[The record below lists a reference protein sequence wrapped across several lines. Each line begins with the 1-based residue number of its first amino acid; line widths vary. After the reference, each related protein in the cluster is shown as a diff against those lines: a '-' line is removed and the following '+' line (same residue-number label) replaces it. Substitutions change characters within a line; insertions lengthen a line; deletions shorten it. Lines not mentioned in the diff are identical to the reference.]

1 MSSSVVTK
9 PASAVPAGAPQPQ
22 LQPAEL
28 LMQVGC
34 GYIASRALNI
44 AVELNIADLLSAGP
58 KPVAELAKT
67 TRTNEDA
74 LYRAL
79 RALASVGIFTE
90 VSPRKFALTPAAE
103 LLQRGIPGSF
113 HPMVRWMCDAFHFTT
128 YADMMH
134 AVKTGETICDR
145 VLGMPIFEYFAK
157 DRQEGEVFN
166 HAMTSFSSA
175 VIPAV
180 LEVYDFSS
188 IGTLM
193 DVAGGH
199 GFVLTSIL
207 EKYPQMKGL
216 LFEMEHVC
224 EGARDRIASLD
235 CKGRCQVVTGDFFKS
250 IPAGADAIIMKHIIH
265 DWNDEQALT
274 ILKNCHQALSGKP
287 KAKVIL
293 LDAVLPHGNEPH
305 FGKIL
310 DLEMLMLPGGRERTE
325 EEFRTLFAKAG
336 FQLTRIVP
344 NKSPLSVVEAERI

>member
-1 MSSSVVTK
+1 MSSSVITK
-9 PASAVPAGAPQPQ
+9 PAPAAPAGAPQPQ
-22 LQPAEL
+22 PADL
-28 LMQVGC
+28 LMQVAT
-34 GYIASRALNI
+34 GYMASRALNL
-44 AVELNIADLLSAGP
+44 ATELKIADLLSGGP
-58 KPVAELAKT
+58 KPVAELAKSSGA
-67 TRTNEDA
+67 NEDA
-74 LYRAL
+74 LYRIL

-90 VSPRKFALTPAAE
+90 VAPRKFGLTPAAE
-103 LLQRGIPGSF
+103 LLQSGIPGSF
-113 HPMVRWMCDAFHFTT
+113 HPMVRFMCDAFHFTM
-128 YADMMH
+128 YAEMMH
-134 AVKTGETICDR
+134 ALKTGETVCDR

-157 DRQEGEVFN
+157 DSQEGAVF
-166 HAMTSFSSA
+166 HDAMTSFSSA

-199 GFVLTSIL
+199 GFVLTSVL
-207 EKYPQMKGL
+207 EKYPQMKGV

-224 EGARDRIASLD
+224 EGAQARIAKLE
-235 CKGRCQVVTGDFFKS
+235 CQGRCQVVTGDFFKS
-250 IPAGADAIIMKHIIH
+250 IPGGADAIIMKHIIH

-274 ILKNCHQALSGKP
+274 ILKNCHQALAGRS

-293 LDAVLPHGNEPH
+293 LEAVLPHGNEPH
-305 FGKIL
+305 FGKII
-310 DLEMLMLPGGRERTE
+310 DLEMLMMPGGRERTE

>member
-9 PASAVPAGAPQPQ
+9 PAPGTPTPGAQPQPGD
-22 LQPAEL
+22 L
-28 LMQVGC
+28 LMQIAC
-34 GYIASRALNI
+34 GYMASRALNI
-44 AVELNIADLLSAGP
+44 VTELKVADLLSAGP
-58 KPVAELAKT
+58 KPVFELAKAT
-67 TRTNEDA
+67 GTNEDA
-74 LYRAL
+74 LYRVL

-90 VSPRKFALTPAAE
+90 VAPRKFGLTPAAE
-103 LLQRGIPGSF
+103 LLQSGVPGSF
-113 HPMVRWMCDAFHFTT
+113 HPMVRFMCDAFHFTM

-134 AVKTGETICDR
+134 AVKTGETVCQR
-145 VLGMPIFEYFAK
+145 VLGMPVFEYFAK
-157 DRQEGEVFN
+157 DRREGEVFN
-166 HAMTSFSSA
+166 DAMTSFSSA

-199 GFVLTSIL
+199 GFVLTSVL
-207 EKYPQMKGL
+207 EKYPQMKGI

-224 EGARDRIASLD
+224 EGARARIASLD
-235 CKGRCQVVTGDFFKS
+235 CKGRCHVVTGDFFKS

-265 DWNDEQALT
+265 DWNDEQAIT
-274 ILKNCHQALSGKP
+274 ILKNCHRALAGKP

-293 LDAVLPHGNEPH
+293 LDSVLAPGNGPD
-305 FGKIL
+305 FGKII
-310 DLEMLMLPGGRERTE
+310 DLEMLMMPGGRERTE

>member
-9 PASAVPAGAPQPQ
+9 PAPAVPAAAPQPQ
-22 LQPAEL
+22 PADL
-28 LMQVGC
+28 LMQVAT
-34 GYIASRALNI
+34 GYMASRALNL
-44 AVELNIADLLSAGP
+44 AAELKIADLLSGGP
-58 KPVAELAKT
+58 KPVAELAKAT
-67 TRTNEDA
+67 SANEDA
-74 LYRAL
+74 LYRVL

-90 VSPRKFALTPAAE
+90 VAPRKFGLTPAAE
-103 LLQRGIPGSF
+103 LLQSGIPGSF
-113 HPMVRWMCDAFHFTT
+113 HPMVRFMSDAFHFTM
-128 YADMMH
+128 YAEMMH
-134 AVKTGETICDR
+134 ALKTGETVCDR

-157 DRQEGEVFN
+157 DSQEGAVFN
-166 HAMTSFSSA
+166 DAMTSFSAA

-207 EKYPQMKGL
+207 EKYPQMKGI

-224 EGARDRIASLD
+224 EGARARIASLE

-265 DWNDEQALT
+265 DWNDEQAIT
-274 ILKNCHQALSGKP
+274 ILKNCHQALTGRP

-293 LDAVLPHGNEPH
+293 LEAVLPHGNEPH

-310 DLEMLMLPGGRERTE
+310 DLEMLMMPGGRERTE
-325 EEFRTLFAKAG
+325 EEFHTLFAKAG